1 MAPYLSHGPLPVTQA
16 SQAIAATVCTLMH
29 THGPLPV
36 TQAAQAIGTIKWS
49 GRRLLQLIN
58 DVLDAAKMKQGELVI
73 RHEHVD
79 VRRLVFDVM
88 EMSEALLAAP
98 VKLRAANVR
107 MHAKQSSGHAKQ
119 HPAIRPCMQSSI
131 RPCKAASKQSSGHV

>member
-1 MAPYLSHGPLPVTQA
+1 MHTHGPLPVTQA
-16 SQAIAATVCTLMH
+16 AQAIAATVCTLMR

-98 VKLRAANVR
+98 VKLLAVNNVR
-107 MHAKQSSGHAKQ
+107 MQ
-119 HPAIRPCMQSSI
+119 HPKFRP
-131 RPCKAASKQSSGHV
+131 